1 MIEFSFFWCFALFAL
16 AIESV
21 RSVVAMSNLAM
32 ASLAKFDQPGAD
44 GSRELFHSQME
55 QAGPW
60 TELLTS
66 AEVSQTA
73 KHADPP
79 LKPSKLN
86 ISLGTPWLFL
96 LLVLLFWL
104 LLL

>member
-1 MIEFSFFWCFALFAL
+1 MVEFSFFWCFALCAL
-16 AIESV
+16 AMESA
-21 RSVVAMSNLAM
+21 RSVAAMRKLAM
-32 ASLAKFDQPGAD
+32 ASLAKFDQPGGD
-44 GSRELFHSQME
+44 SSRDLFHNHME
-55 QAGPW
+55 QAGHW

-66 AEVSQTA
+66 ADLSQTA

-86 ISLGTPWLFL
+86 ISLGTSWLFL
-96 LLVLLFWL
+96 LLLLLFWL